1 VPARLDLLA
10 DETPSGSS
18 DRDLKLTLD
27 AYPRW
32 AERLSHP
39 ELLRAFLASC
49 SSSVPYYRQ
58 LFGDHPGGLEQ
69 YPIIDRVDH
78 DTNRSAFLS
87 SAFEHHG
94 GDSLW
99 IYTNGTFGRS
109 LRVSLDLPSIFDLN
123 HASYLRFSTVLP
135 GLFPTLVPG
144 EPSVFVIAD
153 SPRDL
158 RASVVM
164 PALDGTILRILVLG
178 RDEATDTALVDYLRS
193 ARIALLH
200 SKPSVLLKLTEIDSL
215 HGGGRRIAPAN
226 IVCSGENLYADDRA
240 RIEEWLGTPVLDAYV
255 ASEAGLVAFECA
267 ERSGMHVVDGH
278 LTMEVVGD
286 DGRIKAT
293 GTGDLLIT
301 NALNWR
307 HAFIRYR
314 IGDTATVSAGRCACG
329 HNGQTIVALPG
340 RERAAYNYGE
350 NVVAAADIAAVIEA
364 CDPPVKQYQVAYGE
378 DGQITIK
385 WIPDPSTPPA
395 RRSRTL
401 AAAMQECFP
410 GTRFELSRVTTI
422 NTPGGKLRRFL

>member
-1 VPARLDLLA
+1 
-10 DETPSGSS
+10 
-18 DRDLKLTLD
+18 
-27 AYPRW
+27 
-32 AERLSHP
+32 
-39 ELLRAFLASC
+39 
-49 SSSVPYYRQ
+49 
-58 LFGDHPGGLEQ
+58 
-69 YPIIDRVDH
+69 
-78 DTNRSAFLS
+78 
-87 SAFEHHG
+87 
-94 GDSLW
+94 
-99 IYTNGTFGRS
+99 
-109 LRVSLDLPSIFDLN
+109 
-123 HASYLRFSTVLP
+123 
-135 GLFPTLVPG
+135 
-144 EPSVFVIAD
+144 
-153 SPRDL
+153 
-158 RASVVM
+158 
-164 PALDGTILRILVLG
+164 
-178 RDEATDTALVDYLRS
+178 
-193 ARIALLH
+193 
-200 SKPSVLLKLTEIDSL
+200 
-215 HGGGRRIAPAN
+215 
-226 IVCSGENLYADDRA
+226 
-240 RIEEWLGTPVLDAYV
+240 
-255 ASEAGLVAFECA
+255 
-267 ERSGMHVVDGH
+267 MHVVDGH